1 MAEINKL
8 SVGKALDKLRR
19 PDPATDRLAAADE
32 KIEAARAELQRL
44 RSERRRLTPQMPQPD
59 KGK

>member
-19 PDPATDRLAAADE
+19 PDPPADRLAAAED

-44 RSERRRLTPQMPQPD
+44 RSERRRLAPQRLQAE
-59 KGK
+59 KSK